1 MLSDISVSKKK
12 GVVTSESGVPI
23 KTANNLVEVTVRD
36 ILVEKKD
43 DGQVMVKCMICS
55 NFIKKNFNAR

>member
-12 GVVTSESGVPI
+12 GVVTSKSGVPI
-23 KTANNLVEVTVRD
+23 KTANNLVEVTVRE
-36 ILVEKKD
+36 ILVEEKD
-43 DGQVMVKCMICS
+43 DGQVMVKCMTCS

>member
-43 DGQVMVKCMICS
+43 DGQVMVKCMTCS